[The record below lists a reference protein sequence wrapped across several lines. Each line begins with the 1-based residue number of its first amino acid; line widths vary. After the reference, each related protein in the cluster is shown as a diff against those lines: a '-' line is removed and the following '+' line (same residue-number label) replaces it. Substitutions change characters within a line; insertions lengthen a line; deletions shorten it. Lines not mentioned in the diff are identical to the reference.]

1 MANTESQTF
10 FQSLFD
16 ISVKEQIALTLC
28 NSASDNFFLLA
39 GPPDFMKL
47 TGNKRTPGLLT
58 SDSNISKQLC
68 PLLFTQSFND
78 IERKMPDPQ
87 IGSFGTANVITAP
100 SAQTTTQKMIS
111 IGAAAYVTTNPWA
124 MAKYSSQDNYIV
136 NETLKDPKQR
146 WNLLKRIYFWL
157 LNNDNTVYQ
166 DAFKEDGEYIGDE
179 AVNPRAVAPDAYAP
193 WGNFG
198 KSDIYKV
205 PFGLMVLVAAKDK
218 SPIAL
223 RYYEG
228 CILQDVDGGLNL
240 RAGLG
245 TPTSFGGTSS
255 LNLTYTRVRT
265 FTKDE
270 SENIAGKGVNAGKP
284 SILQQLIEDYASATT
299 FTAEQ

>member
-1 MANTESQTF
+1 MANNKQTF

-16 ISVKEQIALTLC
+16 ISVREQVALTLC
-28 NSASDNFFLLA
+28 NSASDNFFLLS
-39 GPPDFMKL
+39 GPPDFL
-47 TGNKRTPGLLT
+47 SLAGSRTGADGLYQT
-58 SDSNISKQLC
+58 DGKSDIAKAVC

-124 MAKYSSQDNYIV
+124 MAKYADNSYIIDTVFQD
-136 NETLKDPKQR
+136 TRQR

-157 LNNDNTVYQ
+157 LNHKDETIRK
-166 DAFKEDGEYIGDE
+166 AFKDDGEYIGDE
-179 AVNPRAVAPDAYAP
+179 ADNPRAVAPDQYAP

-218 SPIAL
+218 SPIAI

-245 TPTSFGGTSS
+245 TPTAFGGTSS
-255 LNLTYTRVRT
+255 LNMTYTRVRT
-265 FTKDE
+265 FTERECK
-270 SENIAGKGVNAGKP
+270 NIAGEGNGAAGG
-284 SILQQLIEDYASATT
+284 SILTKLLEEYGSSTATQ
-299 FTAEQ
+299 A